1 MKKTK
6 KNRTKLI
13 NQLLD
18 LGLLSQGLLKGEKLT
33 EFISRSVSL
42 IK

>member
-1 MKKTK
+1 MKKL
-6 KNRTKLI
+6 KNKRTKLI

-18 LGLLSQGLLKGEKLT
+18 LALLSQGLLKGEKLT
-33 EFISRSVSL
+33 DFISRSVSL